1 MMEENTRKL
10 LRREGNTLGG
20 TLLIYMAVM
29 NASVIVLTVVATL
42 MQMLGLLV
50 SGSSELELNDEL
62 INRVMEQAVEASN
75 WGYLLAIA
83 MGLVMLLLWKKPSY
97 FRQIIFV
104 QGKKMTGRDFLLIT
118 VIFLVGQQLF
128 QWWYLLLEWISN
140 LLGVSLDAI
149 LESGN
154 VDTHSVPMYL
164 YACLLGPVAEEILF
178 RGLVLRS
185 LQPYGKKFAIVVSSL
200 LFGLFHGNLMQA
212 PFAFVVGLVMGY
224 VAMEYHIGWAVALH
238 LINNLLFADLLPRI
252 LAFLPQGADDLILT
266 VFLLVCTLAAVVI
279 LILRWREIRDY
290 WKENPTE
297 KGTYSAF
304 FRAPA
309 MIVFLILTVP
319 IMLMALPLL
328 SLLQ

>member
-104 QGKKMTGRDFLLIT
+104 QGKKMTGRSFLLIT

-185 LQPYGKKFAIVVSSL
+185 LQPYGKKFAIVISSL

-238 LINNLLFADLLPRI
+238 LINNLVFADLLPRI

>member
-1 MMEENTRKL
+1 MLEENTRKL

-20 TLLIYMAVM
+20 TLLIYMAIM

-185 LQPYGKKFAIVVSSL
+185 LQPYGKKFAIVISSL

-212 PFAFVVGLVMGY
+212 PFAFMVGLVMGY

-238 LINNLLFADLLPRI
+238 LINNLVFADLLPRI

>member
-185 LQPYGKKFAIVVSSL
+185 LQPYGKKFAIVISSL
-200 LFGLFHGNLMQA
+200 LFGLFHGNVMQA

-238 LINNLLFADLLPRI
+238 LINNLVFADLLPRI

-266 VFLLVCTLAAVVI
+266 VFLLVCTLAALVI

>member
-29 NASVIVLTVVATL
+29 NASVIVLTAVATL

-104 QGKKMTGRDFLLIT
+104 QGKKMTGRGFLLIT

-185 LQPYGKKFAIVVSSL
+185 LQPYGKKFAIVISSL

-238 LINNLLFADLLPRI
+238 LINNLVFADLLPRI

-328 SLLQ
+328 SLFQ

>member
-1 MMEENTRKL
+1 MMEENARKL

-20 TLLIYMAVM
+20 TLLIYMAIM

-128 QWWYLLLEWISN
+128 QWW
-140 LLGVSLDAI
+140 
-149 LESGN
+149 
-154 VDTHSVPMYL
+154 
-164 YACLLGPVAEEILF
+164 
-178 RGLVLRS
+178 
-185 LQPYGKKFAIVVSSL
+185 
-200 LFGLFHGNLMQA
+200 
-212 PFAFVVGLVMGY
+212 
-224 VAMEYHIGWAVALH
+224 
-238 LINNLLFADLLPRI
+238 
-252 LAFLPQGADDLILT
+252 
-266 VFLLVCTLAAVVI
+266 
-279 LILRWREIRDY
+279 
-290 WKENPTE
+290 
-297 KGTYSAF
+297 
-304 FRAPA
+304 
-309 MIVFLILTVP
+309 
-319 IMLMALPLL
+319 
-328 SLLQ
+328 

>member
-29 NASVIVLTVVATL
+29 NASVIVLTAVATL

-238 LINNLLFADLLPRI
+238 LINNLVFADLLPRI

>member
-20 TLLIYMAVM
+20 TLLIYMAIM
-29 NASVIVLTVVATL
+29 NASVIVLTAVATL

-104 QGKKMTGRDFLLIT
+104 QGKKMTGRGFLLIT

-185 LQPYGKKFAIVVSSL
+185 LQPYGKKFAIVISSL

-238 LINNLLFADLLPRI
+238 LINNLVFADLLPRI
-252 LAFLPQGADDLILT
+252 LSFLPQGADDLILT

>member
-20 TLLIYMAVM
+20 TLLIYMAIM

-185 LQPYGKKFAIVVSSL
+185 LQPYGKKFAIVISSL

-238 LINNLLFADLLPRI
+238 LINNLVFADLLPRI

>member
-83 MGLVMLLLWKKPSY
+83 MCLVMLLLWKKPSY

-118 VIFLVGQQLF
+118 VIFLVGQQLLR
-128 QWWYLLLEWISN
+128 WWYLLLEWISN

-185 LQPYGKKFAIVVSSL
+185 LQPYGKKFAIVISSL

-238 LINNLLFADLLPRI
+238 LINNLVFADLLPRI

>member
-1 MMEENTRKL
+1 MEEDTRKL

-62 INRVMEQAVEASN
+62 INRVMEQAVETSN

-83 MGLVMLLLWKKPSY
+83 MGLVMLVLWKKPSY

-185 LQPYGKKFAIVVSSL
+185 LQPYGKKFAIVISSL

-238 LINNLLFADLLPRI
+238 LINNLVFADLLPRI

>member
-29 NASVIVLTVVATL
+29 NASVIVLTAVATL

-104 QGKKMTGRDFLLIT
+104 QGKKMTGRGFLLIT

-185 LQPYGKKFAIVVSSL
+185 LQPYGKKFAIVISSL

-238 LINNLLFADLLPRI
+238 LINNLVFADLLPRI

>member
-20 TLLIYMAVM
+20 TLLIYMAIM

-62 INRVMEQAVEASN
+62 INRVMEQSVEASN

-238 LINNLLFADLLPRI
+238 LINNLVFADLLPRI

>member
-128 QWWYLLLEWISN
+128 RWWYLLLEWISN

-185 LQPYGKKFAIVVSSL
+185 LQPYGKKFAIVISSL

-238 LINNLLFADLLPRI
+238 LINNLVFADLLPRI

>member
-20 TLLIYMAVM
+20 TLLIYMAIM
-29 NASVIVLTVVATL
+29 NASVIVLTAVATL

-104 QGKKMTGRDFLLIT
+104 QGKKMTGRGFLLIT

-238 LINNLLFADLLPRI
+238 LINNLVFADLLPRI

>member
-1 MMEENTRKL
+1 MKENTRKL

-104 QGKKMTGRDFLLIT
+104 QGKKMTGRGFLLIT

-178 RGLVLRS
+178 SGLVLRS
-185 LQPYGKKFAIVVSSL
+185 LQPYGKRFAIVISSL

-238 LINNLLFADLLPRI
+238 LINNLVFADLLPRI

-266 VFLLVCTLAAVVI
+266 VFLLVCTLSAVVI

-290 WKENPTE
+290 WKENATE
-297 KGTYSAF
+297 KGTYSAC

-309 MIVFLILTVP
+309 TIVFQILTVP

>member
-20 TLLIYMAVM
+20 TLLIYMAIM

-185 LQPYGKKFAIVVSSL
+185 LQPYGKKYAIVVSSL

-238 LINNLLFADLLPRI
+238 LINNLVFADLLPRI

-279 LILRWREIRDY
+279 LILRWRETRDY

>member
-20 TLLIYMAVM
+20 TLLIYMAIM

-104 QGKKMTGRDFLLIT
+104 QGKKMTGRGFLLIT

-238 LINNLLFADLLPRI
+238 LINNLVFADLLPRI

-266 VFLLVCTLAAVVI
+266 VFLLVCTIAAVVI
-279 LILRWREIRDY
+279 LILRWRETRDY

-309 MIVFLILTVP
+309 MIAFLILTVP

>member
-1 MMEENTRKL
+1 MEETTRKL
-10 LRREGNTLGG
+10 IRREGNIQGG
-20 TLLIYMAVM
+20 ALLIYMAVM
-29 NASVIVLTVVATL
+29 NASVIVLMVVSTL
-42 MQMLGLLV
+42 MQMFGV
-50 SGSSELELNDEL
+50 IPSGSSMPELNDEL
-62 INRVMEQAVEASN
+62 INRFLEKAMETSN

-97 FRQIIFV
+97 IRQTILV
-104 QGKKMTGRDFLLIT
+104 PGRKMTGGNFLIIT
-118 VIFLVGQQLF
+118 VIFMVGQQLF
-128 QWWYLLLEWISN
+128 QWWYLLLEMISN
-140 LLGVSLDAI
+140 WLGISLDAI

-154 VDTHSVPMYL
+154 VDTQSVPMYL

-185 LQPYGKKFAIVVSSL
+185 LRPYGKKFAILVSSL

-212 PFAFVVGLVMGY
+212 PFAFVVGLMMGY
-224 VAMEYHIGWAVALH
+224 VALEYNIWWAVVLH
-238 LINNLLFADLLPRI
+238 LINNLVFADLLPRI
-252 LAFLPQGADDLILT
+252 LVFLPHGTGDLMLT
-266 VFLLVCTLAAVVI
+266 VFLLACTAASVVI
-279 LILRWREIRDY
+279 LILRWREVREY

-309 MIVFLILTVP
+309 MVVFLVITVP
-319 IMLMALPLL
+319 IMLIALPVF

>member
-29 NASVIVLTVVATL
+29 NASVIVLTAVATL

-128 QWWYLLLEWISN
+128 QWWHLLLEWISN

-185 LQPYGKKFAIVVSSL
+185 LQPYGKKFAIVISSL

-238 LINNLLFADLLPRI
+238 LINNLVFADLLPRI

>member
-29 NASVIVLTVVATL
+29 NASVIVLTAVATL

-185 LQPYGKKFAIVVSSL
+185 LQPYGKKFAIVISSL

-238 LINNLLFADLLPRI
+238 LINNLVFADLLPRI

-328 SLLQ
+328 SLFQ

>member
-1 MMEENTRKL
+1 MEENTRKL

-104 QGKKMTGRDFLLIT
+104 QDKKMTGRDFLLIT

-224 VAMEYHIGWAVALH
+224 VAMEYHIGWAVVLH
-238 LINNLLFADLLPRI
+238 LINNLVFADLLPRI

>member
-1 MMEENTRKL
+1 MMKENTRKL

-104 QGKKMTGRDFLLIT
+104 QGKKMTGRGFLLIT

-185 LQPYGKKFAIVVSSL
+185 LQPYGKKFAIVISSL

-238 LINNLLFADLLPRI
+238 LINNLVFADLLPRI

>member
-1 MMEENTRKL
+1 
-10 LRREGNTLGG
+10 
-20 TLLIYMAVM
+20 
-29 NASVIVLTVVATL
+29 
-42 MQMLGLLV
+42 
-50 SGSSELELNDEL
+50 
-62 INRVMEQAVEASN
+62 
-75 WGYLLAIA
+75 
-83 MGLVMLLLWKKPSY
+83 
-97 FRQIIFV
+97 
-104 QGKKMTGRDFLLIT
+104 MTGRDFLLIT

-238 LINNLLFADLLPRI
+238 LINNLVFADLLPRI

-279 LILRWREIRDY
+279 LILRWRETRDY

>member
-20 TLLIYMAVM
+20 TLLIYMAIM
-29 NASVIVLTVVATL
+29 NASVIILTVVATL

-104 QGKKMTGRDFLLIT
+104 QGKKMTGRGFLLIT

-140 LLGVSLDAI
+140 LLGVSLNAI

-185 LQPYGKKFAIVVSSL
+185 LQPYGKKFAIVISSL
-200 LFGLFHGNLMQA
+200 LFGLYHGNLMQA

>member
-1 MMEENTRKL
+1 MMKENTRKL

-104 QGKKMTGRDFLLIT
+104 QGKKMTGRGFLLIT

-185 LQPYGKKFAIVVSSL
+185 LQPYGKRFAIVISSL

-238 LINNLLFADLLPRI
+238 LINNLVFADLLPRI

>member
-20 TLLIYMAVM
+20 TLLIYMAIM
-29 NASVIVLTVVATL
+29 NASVIVLTAVATL

-75 WGYLLAIA
+75 WGYLLAVA

-140 LLGVSLDAI
+140 LLGVSPDAI

-185 LQPYGKKFAIVVSSL
+185 LQPYGKKFAIVISSL

-238 LINNLLFADLLPRI
+238 LINNLVFADLLPRI
-252 LAFLPQGADDLILT
+252 LSFLPQGADDLILT

>member
-1 MMEENTRKL
+1 MEENTRKL

-20 TLLIYMAVM
+20 TLLIYMAIM
-29 NASVIVLTVVATL
+29 NASVIILTVVATL

-104 QGKKMTGRDFLLIT
+104 QGKKMTGRGFLLIT

-140 LLGVSLDAI
+140 LLGVSLNAI

-185 LQPYGKKFAIVVSSL
+185 LQPYGKKFAIVISSL
-200 LFGLFHGNLMQA
+200 LFGLYHGNLMQA

>member
-1 MMEENTRKL
+1 MKENTRKL

-104 QGKKMTGRDFLLIT
+104 QGKKMTGRGFLLIT

-185 LQPYGKKFAIVVSSL
+185 LQPYGKRFAIVISSL

-238 LINNLLFADLLPRI
+238 LINNLVFADLLPRI

>member
-1 MMEENTRKL
+1 MEENTRKL

-20 TLLIYMAVM
+20 TLLIYMAIM
-29 NASVIVLTVVATL
+29 NASVIVLTAVATL

-238 LINNLLFADLLPRI
+238 LINNLVFADLLPRI

>member
-29 NASVIVLTVVATL
+29 NASVIVLTAVATL

-185 LQPYGKKFAIVVSSL
+185 LQPYGKKFAIVISSL

-238 LINNLLFADLLPRI
+238 LINNLVFADLLPRI

>member
-1 MMEENTRKL
+1 MEETTRKL
-10 LRREGNTLGG
+10 IRREGNIQGG
-20 TLLIYMAVM
+20 ALLIYMAIM
-29 NASVIVLTVVATL
+29 NASVIVLMVVSTL
-42 MQMLGLLV
+42 MQMFGV
-50 SGSSELELNDEL
+50 IPSGSSMPELNDEL
-62 INRVMEQAVEASN
+62 INRFLEKAMETSN

-97 FRQIIFV
+97 IRQTILV
-104 QGKKMTGRDFLLIT
+104 PGRKMTGGNFLIIT
-118 VIFLVGQQLF
+118 VIFMVGQQLF
-128 QWWYLLLEWISN
+128 QWWYLLLEMISN
-140 LLGVSLDAI
+140 WLGISLDAI

-154 VDTHSVPMYL
+154 VDTQSVPMYL

-185 LQPYGKKFAIVVSSL
+185 LQPYGKKFAILVSSL

-224 VAMEYHIGWAVALH
+224 VALEYNIWWAVVLH
-238 LINNLLFADLLPRI
+238 LINNLVFADLLPRI
-252 LAFLPQGADDLILT
+252 LVFLPHGTGDLMLT
-266 VFLLVCTLAAVVI
+266 VFLLACTAASVVI
-279 LILRWREIRDY
+279 LILRWREVREY

-309 MIVFLILTVP
+309 MVVFLVITVP
-319 IMLMALPLL
+319 IMLIALPVL